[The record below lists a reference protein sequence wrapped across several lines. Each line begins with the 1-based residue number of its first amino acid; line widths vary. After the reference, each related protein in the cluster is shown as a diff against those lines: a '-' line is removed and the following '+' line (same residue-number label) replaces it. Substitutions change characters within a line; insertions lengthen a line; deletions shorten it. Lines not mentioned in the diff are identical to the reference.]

1 MPGLKHIIQQHPL
14 IVGTT
19 TVIISVVVLG
29 LTWFS
34 TGQNQEG
41 SANNSAASDRYA
53 VQSVDLPVASL
64 SPSELSSVQSLSING
79 QLNVNNSL
87 VLSPSSRPASPVR
100 GQLYYDGASNTISYF
115 DGTVFT
121 SVADSVGQSVQDS
134 RIDQVEQEVGTLRA
148 TAPTLPGDIALL
160 GANNTF
166 SGTNLFDG
174 SITANGLYVS
184 AAAQVA
190 QNLLV
195 GGSTTISQSLAVN
208 GATTLGATSISSLV
222 LSTTL
227 PVSSGGTGTNSFVA
241 NGVVIGNGTDALGT
255 VSAAASDLCLIST
268 AGAPEFKPCP
278 GGVGSGV
285 NSLNGLYGS
294 LTLANATAAGST
306 VTIDNASTSAK
317 GLAQFNASNFSVI
330 GGVVNTVQNLS
341 TSAAPTFS
349 SLTVSS
355 NLAVSGSVTIG
366 IVCTP
371 GQILTTNG
379 SGTVVCVSDDT
390 GTDTNTTYVA
400 GNGITIT
407 GAANTISINPQTGGG
422 LSFTGGQLGLIGCTA
437 GQILKYTGTAWGCAA
452 DSDTISPGDGIGVT
466 ALGTLDSQTKNSNG
480 ASVYNNGGTITI
492 ALQSADA
499 SNPGLITTGAQ
510 TFSGAK
516 VFSDDLSL
524 QGDIGQAGSG
534 TFTTG
539 TGAVTLNGNVTIAS
553 GRSLTLGTSC
563 TANQVL
569 TTNGSGVITCVT
581 DDTGTDT
588 DTNTTY
594 AAGNGISISGA
605 SNTIAV
611 NPQVGGGL
619 SFSSGQLGLIACT
632 AGQILKYSGT
642 AWGCAADSDTVSA
655 GDGIGTTAVGTLDS
669 QVKNSN
675 GATIYDNGGTLTI
688 ALQTADE
695 TAAGLVSTGLQ
706 TFSGAKTFT
715 SPLTVQNN
723 FVQSG
728 AATFTT
734 GTGAVALNGDV
745 TIASGSSLTLGAV
758 CVSGQVLSTNES
770 GAVVCVTDDIGTDTD
785 TDTTYA
791 AGDGITISGAAN
803 TISVNPQTGGGLE
816 FNSGQLSLLA
826 CSAGQILKY
835 SGSAW
840 GCAADS
846 DTVSPGDGIGVTAVG
861 ALDGQTKNANGA
873 TIYDNGGILTVALQS
888 ADALNS
894 GLLTAGSQTIGGA
907 KTFVADLSLQGNF
920 GQSGSGS
927 FSTGTG
933 VVSLNGSVV
942 IASGRSLTL
951 GAVCTAGQV
960 LGTDSSGVVTCVTD
974 DTGTDTDTNTTYAA
988 GDGITISGPTNA
1000 IAVNP
1005 QTGGGLSF
1013 VSGQLGITACS
1024 DGEILKYTG
1033 DAWGCAADS
1042 DTVSPGDG
1050 IGVTAVGTLDS
1061 QTKSSNGATIYNNG
1075 GTLTIALQSAD
1086 GVSAGIITAGAQTI
1100 GGAKTFADAL
1110 TVQGAFTQTGSGTF
1124 STGTGSVLL
1133 NGAVTIAAGQD
1144 LTLGAACTAGQVL
1157 TTDSS
1162 GTITCITDDT
1172 GTDTDTNTTYAA
1184 GDGIAITGASNDIS
1198 VRLQTGGGLSFV
1210 SGQIGLLDSCTVNQ
1224 VLKFDGGS
1232 WVCADDVDTDTNT
1245 GVVVAAGSG
1254 TNGRVAKFNASGE
1267 LADSGLSESGTT
1279 GSYTGNFII
1288 NGQTGFTGNL
1298 LDVQL
1303 NGVSRLS
1310 VTESGETTISGG
1322 LAVSSA
1328 SGVTVGVAGSVQG
1341 SLKLA
1346 TTGAGTL
1353 TLQSQPQAGN
1363 VTLSVPAIT
1372 GNDTICLQT
1381 LANCG
1386 GEAGGVTTIGVL
1398 DSQTKGANGATI
1410 VGTTLYLQTADTTS
1424 AGIISTGA
1432 QTIAGNKTFK
1442 SVANS
1447 QTAFR
1452 IQNATNDTIFTADT
1466 SANVIT
1472 AGQANTATDSFT
1484 KLADPSTLPP
1494 NSAQAVSYSNNGR
1507 YLVAAHQ
1514 SSPYVTAY
1522 VRSGNSLTALSSSAF
1537 DTLPSGTVYSIAF
1550 TQDDQYLALGAY
1562 SATSGTN
1569 NLYVYK
1575 VQGDTFTKIADP
1587 TSLPAGNN
1595 VQGLSWS
1602 PDGAYLAVG
1611 TNSSDFLMVYKR
1623 SGDTLSALTVAS
1635 QPSTPVRSAKFSP
1648 DGAYLAVG
1656 HNTSPYITMYKRSGD
1671 TFTPLASPFSVGAT
1685 GQVWGVDFSRDGTY
1699 FAAAHA
1705 TFPYLS
1711 IYKRSGDTFTK
1722 LSNPSTLPSSQ
1733 GNAVHFSASGSY
1745 LAVAHNNSPYLSIYK
1760 RSGDTFTKLTNP
1772 STLPAG
1778 NGSGAAFSPDGRYLS
1793 VASAS
1798 SPYITTYDLTNGKNV
1813 DVKVNGT
1820 VTSERTNTT
1829 SLYVGSDTNL
1839 QGKVTVGATAQ
1850 FNGATTFSNTT
1861 TVAADFSI
1869 QNSAAST
1876 NILYANSSANTIT
1889 IGQGYTDTLS
1899 LVSGVT
1905 ALSGGSGTDTALSR
1919 TGNYLAAINTS
1930 SPYIHTYKYNA
1941 NGTFTKLANP
1951 DVIPGVSTGVALSS
1965 DATYMVVTQSAA
1977 TRFAVYKRSGDSFT
1991 KLTNPTQPSGNA
2003 YAAAFSKDDT
2013 YLAIAH
2019 TSSPYVSIYKRSGD
2033 TFTKLSDP
2041 ADLPTGQGNSVA
2053 FSDNGEYLIV
2063 GHNSAPYITIYKRSG
2078 DTFTKLA
2085 NPSTLPT
2092 SSVNGVAFSPDSGYM
2107 AVAYNSSPYVLIYK
2121 RSGDTFTKLAD
2132 PSTLPASNANGV
2144 AFSADG
2150 TFLTVAHDSSP
2161 YITTYKRSGDTFT
2174 KLTNPSTLPAGSANG
2189 VAYSGDGR
2197 YMSVSHGSG
2206 SLLTVYRLGKVD
2218 VATNIY
2224 GSLGVAGN
2232 AAITNLTVSGISTF
2246 QDTISGTDAAFGA
2259 GVTIGTLGSSAGEL
2273 TIASA
2278 DAGSVTLTSASQTG
2292 DYTLTIPT
2300 LAADDTFCLQS
2311 LGNCTAEGG
2320 VGTSGS
2326 VTAGALTK
2334 FDGSGNITSSGLTES
2349 GTTLNYGGNVVAN
2362 VDSGFSGNVLD
2373 LQKAGSSL
2381 FKVSSGGLVT
2391 TAGGISGVS
2400 ATADNTAGSDLA
2412 IRAGNGTGSGG
2423 SGAITFS
2430 TAAAGGS
2437 SAVYKNL
2444 SGMLYFP
2451 NNGPPMTHSY
2461 TVTSGTNQVLL
2472 IAINSSKDITSV
2484 TYAGQSLTLLY
2495 QYTPESHI
2503 SYWYLTNP
2511 PVGTGNIVSQFTD
2524 GFASATTRAMVL
2536 ENVNQTTP
2544 FGTPCTDGGYVPTTS
2559 CTLSTDPTDIVYT
2572 IVSSRLADPEAGS
2585 GQTSIFEDTN
2595 GGGAYA
2601 SMSYKP
2607 ASGSST
2613 IVSYTTS
2620 SGTQQGILAVAAK
2633 SADVP
2638 EAGGANQMEERL
2650 RITNEGNIGIGTI
2663 NPQYL
2668 LDVNG
2673 DINTS
2678 AGILTGGVTRIDA
2691 SGQADFS
2698 ALNVSGATTLGVLGS
2713 SAGQLSLASA
2723 GAGTVTVTTASQT
2736 GDYTITI
2743 PALSANDTVCLQ
2755 TLANCGSGDAM
2766 TVGTIDGQTKSA
2778 DGAVISGSSI
2788 YLQTADATHPGLVST
2803 GAQTIAGVKTFSD
2816 TVNLVKSLNVA
2827 GGVNVSGYAT
2837 SETSNTYTGQY
2848 TKIANCTITDAYKV
2862 CRSQAVAV
2870 GTRDGATNPGRATI
2884 DWRVQQNALGSE
2896 PLVNVEITDTNGNV
2910 DANDFVA
2917 VSNVTGSQSS
2927 VDLYFKIDDN
2937 YRQYAISPLVNVQY
2951 GDTWNYQAT
2960 TWLSTQG
2967 FVASVPSGTQ
2977 TTGVDAR
2984 IVAATLTTKG
2994 TATLQGNLT
3003 GTTASFTGK
3012 VNLGTAG
3019 TTAGQLGLASTGA
3032 GSVTLTTA
3040 AQTANRTITIP
3051 AVTGDDTV
3059 CLQNLGNCAGGSGG
3073 VGTSGTVTAG
3083 ALTKFD
3089 GSGGI
3094 TSSALTES
3102 GTTLNYSGN
3111 VVANVDSG
3119 FSGNILNLQ
3128 KAGSSVLRVGS
3139 GGLLT
3144 TAGGISG
3151 VAATGT
3157 NATGGN
3163 LTLQAGSG
3171 TGSAGSG
3178 VISFS
3183 TASQAQDP
3191 FVKDLTP
3198 SGQFYQSSSAAASA
3212 SFSQTVTSGSNQVL
3226 LVTMATGH
3234 GGVSATSVTYGGV
3247 ALTKL
3252 AGVRQTFDASYTEM
3266 WYLVNPNVGSAT
3278 VNISLST
3285 SATLYARAMVLT
3297 GVNQTTPFNT
3307 ACSATASTTSITCSA
3322 DTSGAGVVVS
3332 LLRAS
3337 ATYSSMGSSQVSVY
3351 GNETPPAYTSVS
3363 VKPTT
3368 TSSTS
3373 MSYTLSSGTYWGF
3386 LAVGVRLADTGV
3398 NPMGLTLVD
3407 TGTLEGGPLTERMRI
3422 ASDGKVGIGT
3432 FNPQYQ
3438 LDVAGDINT
3447 STGFRVGGAAGVSLT
3462 CSGATQTLGNVTVTG
3477 GIITAASCATN
3488 NSDLA
3493 ENYASQ
3499 DDLSAGEIVMTSG
3512 VATSVNRA
3520 ASDQRDSLLG
3530 VVSTAPGLLIGTEQV
3545 PDGYPIALSGRV
3557 PVKVNNK
3564 NGPIAVGDKITI
3576 SSVAGVGM
3584 KATSAGMIVGTALEA
3599 FNGEEGTVEVFV
3611 NASYWA
3617 PSASETL
3624 QGTDN
3629 GFASLNVSGEATVG
3643 SLTVGTVTVTGD
3655 LTVHGALTV
3664 ASIVVN
3670 GHIITA
3676 SGKPTIETQPAL
3688 NGGTVIVDGTDTI
3701 GTITI
3706 TTGATP
3712 TAGEL
3717 AKLVFSETY
3726 TKAPRVILSP
3736 SNEAAADFAYYKG
3749 AVSLENFMLNA
3760 KNTPAANT
3768 TYVFDYFIAE

>member
-1 MPGLKHIIQQHPL
+1 VPGLKHIIQQHPFA
-14 IVGTT
+14 IGITT
-19 TVIISVVVLG
+19 AIISVVALG
-29 LTWFS
+29 SVWFFVA
-34 TGQNQEG
+34 QNKQEDVTN
-41 SANNSAASDRYA
+41 AAASERYA
-53 VQSVDLPVASL
+53 VQSVDLPVKSL

-87 VLSPSSRPASPVR
+87 ILSPSSRPSSPVK
-100 GQLYYDGASNTISYF
+100 GQLYYDGTSNTIAYY

-121 SVADSVGQSVQDS
+121 SVADSVGQSVQDT
-134 RIDQVEQEVGTLRA
+134 RINQVEQEIVTLRN
-148 TAPTLPGDIALL
+148 TAPAIPADIALL
-160 GANNTF
+160 GSNNTF

-174 SITANGLYVS
+174 SITANGLYVN

-195 GGSTTISQSLAVN
+195 GGSTTVSQSLTVN
-208 GATTLGATSISSLV
+208 GAATLGATSISSLV

-227 PVSSGGTGTNSFVA
+227 PVTSGGTGVGSFSA
-241 NGVVIGNGTDALGT
+241 NGVVIGNGTNPLGS
-255 VSAAASDLCLIST
+255 VSAGAADLCFMST
-268 AGAPEFKPCP
+268 SGAPEFKPCP

-294 LTLANATAAGST
+294 LSIANATAAGST
-306 VTIDNASTSAK
+306 ITINNASTSAK
-317 GLAQFNASNFSVI
+317 GLAQFNATNFTVT
-330 GGVVNTVQNLS
+330 GGVVNTAQNIA
-341 TSAAPTFS
+341 TTATPTFS
-349 SLTVSS
+349 ALQVT
-355 NLAVSGSVTIG
+355 NNATIGGALTIG
-366 IVCTP
+366 IACTP

-379 SGTVVCVSDDT
+379 SGTLVCVTDDT
-390 GTDTNTTYVA
+390 GTDTNTTYAA
-400 GNGITIT
+400 GSGITIT
-407 GAANTISINPQTGGG
+407 GAANTISVNPQTGGG

-452 DSDTISPGDGIGVT
+452 DADTISPGDGVGVT
-466 ALGTLDSQTKNSNG
+466 AVGTLNSQTKNSNG
-480 ASVYNNGGTITI
+480 ATIYNNGGTLTV

-516 VFSDDLSL
+516 VFSDDISL
-524 QGDIGQAGSG
+524 QGSIGQSGAG

-539 TGAVTLNGNVTIAS
+539 TGAVALNGDVTIAS
-553 GRSLTLGTSC
+553 GKSLTLGISC
-563 TANQVL
+563 AANQVL
-569 TTNGSGVITCVT
+569 TTNSSGVITCAA
-581 DDTGTDT
+581 DNTGT

-594 AAGNGISISGA
+594 AAGDGISISGA

-611 NPQVGGGL
+611 SPQTGGGL
-619 SFSSGQLGLIACT
+619 SFSSGRLGLIACT
-632 AGQILKYSGT
+632 AGQILKYTGT
-642 AWGCAADSDTVSA
+642 AWGCATDSDTVSP
-655 GDGIGTTAVGTLDS
+655 GDGIGVTAVGTLDG
-669 QVKNSN
+669 QTKNSN
-675 GATIYDNGGTLTI
+675 GAAIYNNGGTLTI
-688 ALQTADE
+688 ALQTADD
-695 TAAGLVSTGLQ
+695 TVAGLVSTGLQ

-734 GTGAVALNGDV
+734 GTGAVVLNGDV
-745 TIASGSSLTLGAV
+745 TIASGKGLTLGAS
-758 CVSGQVLSTNES
+758 CSSGQVLTTNGS
-770 GAVVCVTDDIGTDTD
+770 GVVTCVTDNTGTDTN
-785 TDTTYA
+785 TTYA
-791 AGDGITISGAAN
+791 AGDGIAITGASN

-816 FNSGQLSLLA
+816 FAGGQLGLLA
-826 CSAGQILKY
+826 CTTGQILKY
-835 SGSAW
+835 DGADW
-840 GCAADS
+840 VCATDS

-861 ALDGQTKNANGA
+861 ALDGQTKNSNGA
-873 TIYDNGGILTVALQS
+873 TIYNNGGTLTIALQS
-888 ADALNS
+888 ADNLNS
-894 GLLTAGSQTIGGA
+894 GLLTAGTQTIGGA
-907 KTFVADLSLQGNF
+907 KTFINDIALQGNF
-920 GQSGSGS
+920 GQSGTGT

-933 VVSLNGSVV
+933 AVALNGDVA
-942 IASGRSLTL
+942 IASGKSLTI
-951 GAVCTAGQV
+951 GTACTAAQV
-960 LGTDSSGVVTCVTD
+960 LTTDTNGVITCATD
-974 DTGTDTDTNTTYAA
+974 NTGTDTNTTYAA
-988 GDGITISGPTNA
+988 GDGIAITGASNTIS
-1000 IAVNP
+1000 VNP

-1013 VSGQLGITACS
+1013 VGSQLGITACS
-1024 DGEILKYTG
+1024 DGEILKYSSG
-1033 DAWGCAADS
+1033 AWGCAADS

-1061 QTKSSNGATIYNNG
+1061 QTKNSNGATIYNNG

-1086 GVSAGIITAGAQTI
+1086 GVNAGVVTAGSQTF
-1100 GGAKTFADAL
+1100 GGAKTFSDTVA
-1110 TVQGAFTQTGSGTF
+1110 VQGAFTQTGTGTF
-1124 STGTGSVLL
+1124 STGTGAVAL
-1133 NGAVTIAAGQD
+1133 NGNVTIASGST
-1144 LTLGAACTAGQVL
+1144 LTIGTACTAGQVL
-1157 TTDSS
+1157 TTDTS
-1162 GTITCITDDT
+1162 GVITCATDDT
-1172 GTDTDTNTTYAA
+1172 GTDTNTTYTA
-1184 GDGIAITGASNDIS
+1184 GDGITITGGANTIS
-1198 VRLQTGGGLSFV
+1198 VQLQTGGGLGFV
-1210 SGQIGLLDSCTVNQ
+1210 SGQLGLLNSCTDGQ
-1224 VLKFDGGS
+1224 VLKANSGT
-1232 WVCADDVDTDTNT
+1232 WTCADDLDTNT
-1245 GVVVAAGSG
+1245 GAPIASGSG
-1254 TNGRVAKFNASGE
+1254 TSGAVVKFNASGE
-1267 LADSGLSESGTT
+1267 LADSGFAEVGTT
-1279 GSYTGNFII
+1279 ATYSGNFII

-1303 NGVSRLS
+1303 NGASRLS
-1310 VTESGETTISGG
+1310 VTESGSTTISGG
-1322 LAVSSA
+1322 LAVAGA
-1328 SGVTVGVAGSVQG
+1328 SGVTVGVVGSVQG

-1346 TTGAGTL
+1346 TTDAGTL
-1353 TLQSQPQAGN
+1353 TIQSQPQAGN
-1363 VTLSVPAIT
+1363 VTLSIPAIT

-1386 GEAGGVTTIGVL
+1386 GEVGGVTTIGAL
-1398 DSQTKGANGATI
+1398 DSQTKDANGATI

-1432 QTIAGNKTFK
+1432 QTIAGDKTFK

-1452 IQNATNDTIFTADT
+1452 IQNATNDSVFVANT

-1472 AGQANTATDSFT
+1472 AGQANTAVDSFT

-1507 YLVAAHQ
+1507 YLVVAHQ

-1537 DTLPSGTVYSIAF
+1537 DILPSGTVYSIAF
-1550 TQDDQYLALGAY
+1550 TQDDQYLALGAF
-1562 SATSGTN
+1562 SATSGIN

-1587 TSLPAGNN
+1587 SSLPAGNN

-1602 PDGAYLAVG
+1602 PDGTYLAVG
-1611 TNSSDFLMVYKR
+1611 TNSSDFLVVYKR
-1623 SGDTLSALTVAS
+1623 SGDTLSALTLAS
-1635 QPSTPVRSAKFSP
+1635 LPSTPVRSIKFSP

-1656 HNTSPYITMYKRSGD
+1656 HNTNPYVTMYKRSGD
-1671 TFTPLASPFSVGAT
+1671 TFTPLANPFSTSAT

-1699 FAAAHA
+1699 FAAAHT

-1722 LSNPSTLPSSQ
+1722 LANPATLPSSQ
-1733 GNAVHFSASGSY
+1733 GNAVHFSANGNY

-1760 RSGDTFTKLTNP
+1760 RSGDTFTKLANP
-1772 STLPAG
+1772 ATLPAG

-1813 DVKVNGT
+1813 DVKVNGS
-1820 VTSERTNTT
+1820 VIADRTSTT
-1829 SLYVGSDTNL
+1829 SLYVGNDTNL
-1839 QGKVTVGATAQ
+1839 QGKITVGGGAQ
-1850 FNGATTFSNTT
+1850 FNGTATFSNAT

-1905 ALSGGSGTDTALSR
+1905 ALSGGSGTDTAFSR

-1951 DVIPGVSTGVALSS
+1951 DTLPGVSTGVALSS
-1965 DATYMVVTQSAA
+1965 DATYMVVTQTAA
-1977 TRFAVYKRSGDSFT
+1977 TRFAVYKRSGDTFA

-2003 YAAAFSKDDT
+2003 YAAAFSKDDA

-2019 TSSPYVSIYKRSGD
+2019 ASSPYLSIYKRSGD

-2041 ADLPTGQGNSVA
+2041 ASLPAGQGNSVA
-2053 FSDNGEYLIV
+2053 FSDNGDYLVV

-2085 NPSTLPT
+2085 DPSTLPT
-2092 SSVNGVAFSPDSGYM
+2092 SSVNGVAFSPDNGYM

-2150 TFLTVAHDSSP
+2150 TFLTVAHDSTP

-2174 KLTNPSTLPAGSANG
+2174 KLANPGTLPAGSANG

-2206 SLLTVYRLGKVD
+2206 SLLTVYSLGKID

-2232 AAITNLTVSGISTF
+2232 ASFTGLTVSGTSTF

-2259 GVTIGTLGSSAGEL
+2259 GVTIGTVGQSAGEL
-2273 TIASA
+2273 TIAS
-2278 DAGSVTLTSASQTG
+2278 S
-2292 DYTLTIPT
+2292 
-2300 LAADDTFCLQS
+2300 
-2311 LGNCTAEGG
+2311 
-2320 VGTSGS
+2320 
-2326 VTAGALTK
+2326 
-2334 FDGSGNITSSGLTES
+2334 
-2349 GTTLNYGGNVVAN
+2349 
-2362 VDSGFSGNVLD
+2362 
-2373 LQKAGSSL
+2373 
-2381 FKVSSGGLVT
+2381 
-2391 TAGGISGVS
+2391 
-2400 ATADNTAGSDLA
+2400 
-2412 IRAGNGTGSGG
+2412 
-2423 SGAITFS
+2423 
-2430 TAAAGGS
+2430 
-2437 SAVYKNL
+2437 
-2444 SGMLYFP
+2444 
-2451 NNGPPMTHSY
+2451 
-2461 TVTSGTNQVLL
+2461 
-2472 IAINSSKDITSV
+2472 
-2484 TYAGQSLTLLY
+2484 
-2495 QYTPESHI
+2495 
-2503 SYWYLTNP
+2503 
-2511 PVGTGNIVSQFTD
+2511 
-2524 GFASATTRAMVL
+2524 
-2536 ENVNQTTP
+2536 
-2544 FGTPCTDGGYVPTTS
+2544 
-2559 CTLSTDPTDIVYT
+2559 
-2572 IVSSRLADPEAGS
+2572 
-2585 GQTSIFEDTN
+2585 
-2595 GGGAYA
+2595 
-2601 SMSYKP
+2601 
-2607 ASGSST
+2607 
-2613 IVSYTTS
+2613 
-2620 SGTQQGILAVAAK
+2620 
-2633 SADVP
+2633 
-2638 EAGGANQMEERL
+2638 
-2650 RITNEGNIGIGTI
+2650 
-2663 NPQYL
+2663 
-2668 LDVNG
+2668 
-2673 DINTS
+2673 
-2678 AGILTGGVTRIDA
+2678 
-2691 SGQADFS
+2691 
-2698 ALNVSGATTLGVLGS
+2698 
-2713 SAGQLSLASA
+2713 
-2723 GAGTVTVTTASQT
+2723 
-2736 GDYTITI
+2736 
-2743 PALSANDTVCLQ
+2743 
-2755 TLANCGSGDAM
+2755 
-2766 TVGTIDGQTKSA
+2766 
-2778 DGAVISGSSI
+2778 
-2788 YLQTADATHPGLVST
+2788 
-2803 GAQTIAGVKTFSD
+2803 
-2816 TVNLVKSLNVA
+2816 
-2827 GGVNVSGYAT
+2827 
-2837 SETSNTYTGQY
+2837 
-2848 TKIANCTITDAYKV
+2848 
-2862 CRSQAVAV
+2862 
-2870 GTRDGATNPGRATI
+2870 
-2884 DWRVQQNALGSE
+2884 
-2896 PLVNVEITDTNGNV
+2896 
-2910 DANDFVA
+2910 
-2917 VSNVTGSQSS
+2917 
-2927 VDLYFKIDDN
+2927 
-2937 YRQYAISPLVNVQY
+2937 
-2951 GDTWNYQAT
+2951 
-2960 TWLSTQG
+2960 
-2967 FVASVPSGTQ
+2967 
-2977 TTGVDAR
+2977 
-2984 IVAATLTTKG
+2984 
-2994 TATLQGNLT
+2994 
-3003 GTTASFTGK
+3003 
-3012 VNLGTAG
+3012 
-3019 TTAGQLGLASTGA
+3019 GA

-3040 AQTANRTITIP
+3040 TQTDDYAITIP
-3051 AVTGDDTV
+3051 TLAGDDIV

-3073 VGTSGTVTAG
+3073 VNTSGTVTTG

-3094 TSSALTES
+3094 TSSGLTES
-3102 GTTLNYSGN
+3102 GTSLNYGGN
-3111 VVANVDSG
+3111 IVANVDSG
-3119 FSGNILNLQ
+3119 FSGHILDLQ
-3128 KAGSSVLRVGS
+3128 KAGSSVFKVGS
-3139 GGLLT
+3139 SGLVT

-3183 TASQAQDP
+3183 TASQAQSP
-3191 FVKDLTP
+3191 FIKDLTP
-3198 SGQFYQSSSAAASA
+3198 AGQFYQSTSAAVSA

-3252 AGVRQTFDASYTEM
+3252 AGVRQTYDASYTEM

-3278 VNISLST
+3278 VSVTLST

-3307 ACSATASTTSITCSA
+3307 ACTATASTTSITCSA

-3337 ATYSSMGSSQVSVY
+3337 ATYSSIGSGQVSVY
-3351 GNETPPAYTSVS
+3351 GNDTPPAYTSVS
-3363 VKPTT
+3363 AKATT

-3386 LAVGVRLADTGV
+3386 VAVGVRLADTGV

-3447 STGFRVGGAAGVSLT
+3447 STGFRVGGAAGVSLS

-3488 NSDLA
+3488 SSDLA
-3493 ENYASQ
+3493 ENYAST
-3499 DDLSAGEIVMTSG
+3499 DNLTAGEIVMTSG

-3520 ASDQRDSLLG
+3520 TSAHRGDVIG
-3530 VVSTAPGLLIGTEQV
+3530 VVSTAPGILIGTEQV

-3557 PVKVNNK
+3557 PVKVSNE

-3584 KATSAGMIVGTALEA
+3584 KATTSGMIVGTALEA

-3624 QGTDN
+3624 QGATAE
-3629 GFASLNVSGEATVG
+3629 FTSLNVSGEATIATL
-3643 SLTVGTVTVTGD
+3643 SVGTVTVTGNI
-3655 LTVHGALTV
+3655 TVHGLLTV
-3664 ASIVVN
+3664 ANIVVN
-3670 GHIITA
+3670 GHVITA
-3676 SGKPTIETQPAL
+3676 SGKPTVEAQAAL
-3688 NGGTVIVDGTDTI
+3688 NGGNVTVEGTDTV

-3706 TTGATP
+3706 TTGSTP

-3717 AKLVFSETY
+3717 AKIIFSQTY
-3726 TKAPRVILSP
+3726 SKAPRVIVSP

-3749 AVSLENFMLNA
+3749 DVSLDDFMLNA
-3760 KNTPAANT
+3760 KFAPAANT